1 MTYSVIRWDKIRTHL
16 SRSCIISSY
25 FWMTL
30 APSGDSRH
38 LQRRWDFTT
47 HAKGYIQYLP
57 RPIFQNII
65 FMRPLKQ
72 LTERL
77 SLEMHDHSEIHFFN
91 LLRWAQER
99 RLTGRRGVW
108 IWRRGS
114 GCAAG
119 APGPTS
125 AHRLLL
131 AYSYSLESNLRRS
144 GVITYT
150 GTTIHHYHITHIT
163 HIVIFHIIH
172 KAGLHQSRC

>member
-77 SLEMHDHSEIHFFN
+77 SLEMHDHSEIHFLICCVGHKRGDSRVGEVSEFGEGGLDA
-91 LLRWAQER
+91 LLELLGPPQ
-99 RLTGRRGVW
+99 
-108 IWRRGS
+108 
-114 GCAAG
+114 
-119 APGPTS
+119 PTS
-125 AHRLLL
+125 YCWHILIHWSPTWGGQESLLTQVL
-131 AYSYSLESNLRRS
+131 QYIITILHILHILLSY
-144 GVITYT
+144 T
-150 GTTIHHYHITHIT
+150 
-163 HIVIFHIIH
+163 
-172 KAGLHQSRC
+172 